1 MRDNFYAFS
10 SARLKGERIRLGLK
24 QAEAGYLCGVTRE
37 AWGKY
42 ERMQSVPGGDVLISF
57 AAAGADV
64 NYILTGKRATS
75 TEEPSQPQD
84 GIDSIQTDIA
94 GLVLKCYDLLL
105 EQCALVGFE
114 MPAENRHMLAIGLAH
129 DAIKESGFDFDQAR
143 GYLKLMAQMSIK
155 HQIELNKIA
164 KPKDDGNA

>member
-10 SARLKGERIRLGLK
+10 SVRLKDERIRLGLK
-24 QAEAGYLCGVTRE
+24 QAEAGDLCGVTRE

-42 ERMQSVPGGDVLISF
+42 ERMQSVPGGDVLVSF

-75 TEEPSQPQD
+75 TVEPSQPQD
-84 GIDSIQTDIA
+84 GIDSLQTDIA

-105 EQCALVGFE
+105 EQSAQLGVV
-114 MPAENRHMLAIGLAH
+114 MDAENRHAMAITLA
-129 DAIKESGFDFDQAR
+129 DEAIKDFGFDFDKAR
-143 GYLKLMAQMSIK
+143 PRAEAFLKMYVALQVRKADK
-155 HQIELNKIA
+155 
-164 KPKDDGNA
+164 DGNV